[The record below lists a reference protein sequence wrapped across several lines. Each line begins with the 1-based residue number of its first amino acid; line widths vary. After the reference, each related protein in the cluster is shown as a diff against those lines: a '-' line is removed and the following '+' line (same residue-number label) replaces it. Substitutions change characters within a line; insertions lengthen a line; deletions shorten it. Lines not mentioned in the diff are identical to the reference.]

1 MNDNST
7 SVEPAPTDAEQA
19 LAFRVTSAQERMR
32 RSVMIGRLQNDP
44 LADVVD
50 AMADAIGVQ
59 HELHVANMRTSSG
72 GMSTEHVEKA
82 AAEGASAQA
91 ATLARAHNRR
101 TLLLTG
107 AVFVVGAVAAAFGGY
122 LAGRSSA
129 VATVSAVQAA
139 AVRDGPAAAAMWA
152 QLMASNDGTLVAQT
166 CKETS
171 AKSDGGRRACVLGLW
186 TEPPV
191 NSGPRTA
198 PISK

>member
-1 MNDNST
+1 MNDNSASAA
-7 SVEPAPTDAEQA
+7 SVSADAEQA
-19 LAFRVTSAQERMR
+19 LASRVTSAQERMR

-59 HELHVANMRTSSG
+59 HELHVANMRTSG
-72 GMSTEHVEKA
+72 TGMSTERVEKA

-91 ATLARAHNRR
+91 ATLARVHNRR

-107 AVFVVGAVAAAFGGY
+107 GIFVTGVVVAAFGGY

-129 VATVSAVQAA
+129 MATVSAVQAA
-139 AVRDGPAAAAMWA
+139 AVRDGLDAAAMWA
-152 QLMASNDGTLVAQT
+152 QLMTANDGTLVART

-171 AKSDGGRRACVLGLW
+171 AKSDGGRHACVLGLW
-186 TEPPV
+186 TEPPI
-191 NSGPRTA
+191 NPGPRTGPA
-198 PISK
+198 K